1 MQIKEYNDLETLSI
15 SAANFIAEIAEKT
28 INTQGFFTIALSGG
42 NSPRLIYSMLAE
54 KELKSKIDWNKVLIF
69 WGDDRYLPHTNPESN
84 YKMAYDTL
92 ISKIDIPQENIF
104 RIPTEVSPPEEAAL
118 LYENIMKKAFIK
130 LGAIDI
136 NKKLPIFDLI
146 ILGVGRDGHTAS
158 LFPGHKAVN
167 EKERWVTHVKAHARI
182 TLHDRITITL
192 PVINNAKNVM
202 FIISGEGKG
211 KIIRDIVEEKRS
223 GKVYPA
229 SMIKPQDGQSVW
241 FIDKNIY

>member
-1 MQIKEYNDLETLSI
+1 MDIKEYKDLYSLSVDA
-15 SAANFIAEIAEKT
+15 SNFIVNLIKKI
-28 INTQGFFTIALSGG
+28 INKQGYFTIALSGG
-42 NSPRLIYSMLAE
+42 NSPRLIYSMLSE
-54 KELKSKIDWNKVLIF
+54 NKNISKINWEKVIFF
-69 WGDDRYLPHTNPESN
+69 WGDERYLPHTSSESN

-92 ISKIDIPQENIF
+92 ISRIAITPEHIF
-104 RIPTEVSPPEEAAL
+104 RIPTEVYPPEDAAL
-118 LYENIMKKAFIK
+118 LYEKIMRKVFMK
-130 LGAIDI
+130 LGAIDL
-136 NKKLPIFDLI
+136 KKQLPVFDLV

-167 EKERWVTHVKAHARI
+167 EQERWVMHIKAHKNV

-202 FIISGEGKG
+202 FVISGEGKG
-211 KIIRDIVEEKRS
+211 KIIRDILEEKRT

-229 SMIKPQDGQSVW
+229 SMIKLYDGQSVW